1 VLPQTPWQ
9 ALAAGA
15 ARDVELIVGHNRD
28 EYRFFS

>member
-1 VLPQTPWQ
+1 LLAGA

-28 EYRFFS
+28 EYRFS